1 METKKTPPPVLK
13 LLSSADYT
21 VPGEYVADTRDYED
35 HTFSGIMFST
45 ITFGELVEKFE

>member
-35 HTFSGIMFST
+35 HTFSGIMFNIVAKKASPSK
-45 ITFGELVEKFE
+45 IC